1 MESLDVVILG
11 ASFDKPEE
19 NSRFREKYSFPFSL
33 LCDTDRT
40 LGLAYGACED
50 PGAKSAKRITV
61 VIGPEGD
68 VLRVYPEVQ
77 AKTHPE
83 QVLRDLGS

>member
-1 MESLDVVILG
+1 MVILG
-11 ASFDKPEE
+11 ASFDTPEE

-33 LCDTDRT
+33 LCDADRT

-50 PGAKSAKRITV
+50 VGAKSAKRITV

-68 VLRVYPEVQ
+68 VRRVYPEVN
-77 AKTHPE
+77 ASTHAE
-83 QVLRDLGS
+83 QVLKDLGS